1 MLLLPRI
8 SNSEARMPK
17 RSKNKTLIRKRGRKV
32 GQPPGTLVHVGEQ
45 HSENTSL
52 TLARYNQETYSEQTL
67 QQVGDLDLNTHPD
80 QVLWCHVQGVHDA
93 TVVQA
98 LGEKFQ
104 LHPLVMEDIL
114 NTDQR
119 PKLEIHEHYLYIV
132 VKTLEFD
139 AEANEARI
147 EQISLVLGDGFL
159 ISFQEGS
166 NELFQGVRNRLNSG
180 RRLRALRADYLAYA
194 LIDTLVDNYFVLLE
208 KFGDNVELLEEEL
221 LNNPNPTTLAKIHH
235 YKREMLLLRKVVWPL
250 REVLVSL
257 SRDESELVSR
267 DTQVFVRDVYD
278 HTIHIMDSI
287 DTIRDL
293 LAGML
298 DLYISS
304 VSNHMNEI
312 MKILTIFAS
321 IFMPLTFIAGV
332 YGMNFQHM
340 PELTMRWGYPIAMG
354 AMITIGVSLAA
365 YFRWKKWL

>member
-1 MLLLPRI
+1 M
-8 SNSEARMPK
+8 AK
-17 RSKNKTLIRKRGRKV
+17 RSKKTTLIRKRGRKV
-32 GQPPGTLVHVGEQ
+32 GQPPGTLVHVGE
-45 HSENTSL
+45 HRSESASL
-52 TLARYNQETYSEQTL
+52 TLVRYNEDDYSEQVL
-67 QQVGDLDLNTHPD
+67 PQVDELDRGAHPE
-80 QVLWCHVQGVHDA
+80 QILWCQIKGVHDA
-93 TVVQA
+93 AVVQE
-98 LGEKFQ
+98 LGELFQ

-119 PKLEIHEHYLYIV
+119 PKLEIHDHYLYIV

-139 AEANEARI
+139 TDANEART

-159 ISFQEGS
+159 LSFQEGS
-166 NELFQGVRNRLNSG
+166 NELFEGVRNRLSAG

-221 LNNPNPTTLAKIHH
+221 LNNPNPSTLAKIHH
-235 YKREMLLLRKVVWPL
+235 YKREMLLLRKAVWPL

-257 SRDESELVSR
+257 SRDESDLVAR
-267 DTQVFVRDVYD
+267 DTQVYLRDVYD

-312 MKILTIFAS
+312 MKVLTIFAS
-321 IFMPLTFIAGV
+321 IFMPLTFIAGI
-332 YGMNFQHM
+332 YGMNFQNM
-340 PELTMRWGYPIAMG
+340 PELTMPWGYPIVIG
-354 AMITIGVSLAA
+354 VMITIGASLVAF
-365 YFRWKKWL
+365 FRWKKWL

>member
-1 MLLLPRI
+1 M
-8 SNSEARMPK
+8 AK
-17 RSKNKTLIRKRGRKV
+17 RSKKTTLIRKRGRKV

-52 TLARYNQETYSEQTL
+52 TLVRYNQDLYSEQVL
-67 QQVGDLDLNTHPD
+67 QQVGDIDRTALPE
-80 QVLWCHVQGVHDA
+80 QVLWCQVEGVHDA
-93 TVVQA
+93 AVVQA
-98 LGEKFQ
+98 LGDKFQ

-119 PKLEIHEHYLYIV
+119 PKLEMHEDYLYIV
-132 VKTLEFD
+132 VKTLEFNT
-139 AEANEARI
+139 ETSQARA

-159 ISFQEGS
+159 LSFQENS
-166 NELFQGVRNRLNSG
+166 TELFQGVRNRLSSG

-194 LIDTLVDNYFVLLE
+194 LIDTLVDNYFLLLE

-221 LNNPNPTTLAKIHH
+221 LNNPTPETLAKIHH

-257 SRDESELVSR
+257 SRDESDLVTR
-267 DTQVFVRDVYD
+267 DTQMYVRDVYD

-312 MKILTIFAS
+312 MKVLTIFAS

-340 PELTMRWGYPIAMG
+340 PELSMPWGYPIAIGVMV
-354 AMITIGVSLAA
+354 TIGVSLAA

>member
-1 MLLLPRI
+1 M
-8 SNSEARMPK
+8 AK
-17 RSKNKTLIRKRGRKV
+17 RSMRTTLVRKRGRKV
-32 GQPPGTLVHVGEQ
+32 GQAPGTLVHVGEP
-45 HSENTSL
+45 HSESASL
-52 TLARYNQETYSEQTL
+52 TLLRYSQDHYSEQIL
-67 QQVGDLDLNTHPD
+67 PHVADLDRKAHPE
-80 QVLWCHVQGVHDA
+80 QVLWCQVNGVHDA

-98 LGEKFQ
+98 LGELFE

-139 AEANEARI
+139 TETSEARS

-159 ISFQEGS
+159 LSFQEGS
-166 NELFQGVRNRLNSG
+166 STLFQGVRDRLKTG
-180 RRLRALRADYLAYA
+180 RRLRSLHADYLAYT

-221 LNNPNPTTLAKIHH
+221 LSSPNPTTLAKIHH

-267 DTQVFVRDVYD
+267 ETQVYIRDVYD

-312 MKILTIFAS
+312 MKVLTIFAS

-340 PELTMRWGYPIAMG
+340 PELSMRWGYPIALG
-354 AMITIGVSLAA
+354 VMITIGASLAL

>member
-1 MLLLPRI
+1 MSKH
-8 SNSEARMPK
+8 SNK
-17 RSKNKTLIRKRGRKV
+17 KTLIRKRGRKV
-32 GQPPGTLVHVGEQ
+32 GQPPGTLVHVGDH
-45 HSENTSL
+45 HSESASL
-52 TLARYNQETYSEQTL
+52 TVVRYNQDVYSEQIL
-67 QQVGDLDLNTHPD
+67 PQVADLDRNANPE
-80 QVLWCHVQGVHDA
+80 QILWCQVKGVHDA
-93 TVVQA
+93 TVVQEI
-98 LGEKFQ
+98 GELFQ

-119 PKLEIHEHYLYIV
+119 PKLEIHERYLYIV

-139 AEANEARI
+139 DQTNEART

-159 ISFQEGS
+159 LSFQEGS
-166 NELFQGVRNRLNSG
+166 NELFQGVRTRLNTG
-180 RRLRALRADYLAYA
+180 RRLRGLGADYLAYA

-208 KFGDNVELLEEEL
+208 MFGDNVELLEEEL
-221 LNNPNPTTLAKIHH
+221 LNKPNPATLAKIHH
-235 YKREMLLLRKVVWPL
+235 YKREMLLLRKAVWPL

-267 DTQVFVRDVYD
+267 DTQVYVRDVYD
-278 HTIHIMDSI
+278 HTIHIMDNI

-312 MKILTIFAS
+312 MKVLTIFAS

-332 YGMNFQHM
+332 YGMNFQNM
-340 PELTMRWGYPIAMG
+340 PELSMPWAYPIVLGVML
-354 AMITIGVSLAA
+354 TIGTSLALF
-365 YFRWKKWL
+365 FRWKKWL

>member
-1 MLLLPRI
+1 
-8 SNSEARMPK
+8 MPK

-45 HSENTSL
+45 HSENTTL
-52 TLARYNQETYSEQTL
+52 TLVRYNQDLYSEQVL
-67 QQVGDLDLNTHPD
+67 AQVADLDRKALPD
-80 QVLWCHVQGVHDA
+80 QVLWCQIKGVHDA
-93 TVVQA
+93 AVVQE
-98 LGEKFQ
+98 LGEMFQ

-119 PKLEIHEHYLYIV
+119 PKLEIHEHFLYIV

-139 AEANEARI
+139 THMSEAHT

-159 ISFQEGS
+159 LSFQEGS
-166 NELFQGVRNRLNSG
+166 EELFQGVRNRLSTG

-221 LNNPNPTTLAKIHH
+221 LNNPSPATLAKIHH
-235 YKREMLLLRKVVWPL
+235 YKREMLLLRKAVWPL

-257 SRDESELVSR
+257 SRDENDLVTS
-267 DTQVFVRDVYD
+267 DTQVYVRDVYD

-312 MKILTIFAS
+312 MKVLTIFAS
-321 IFMPLTFIAGV
+321 IFMPLTFIAGI
-332 YGMNFQHM
+332 YGMNFQNM
-340 PELTMRWGYPIAMG
+340 PELRMPWGYPIALG
-354 AMITIGVSLAA
+354 VMITIGVSLVAF
-365 YFRWKKWL
+365 FRWKKWL

>member
-1 MLLLPRI
+1 
-8 SNSEARMPK
+8 MPK

-45 HSENTSL
+45 RSENTTL
-52 TLARYNQETYSEQTL
+52 TLVRYNQDLYSEQVL
-67 QQVGDLDLNTHPD
+67 AQVADLDRNALPD
-80 QVLWCHVQGVHDA
+80 QVLWCQIKGVHDA
-93 TVVQA
+93 AVVQE
-98 LGEKFQ
+98 LGEMFQ

-119 PKLEIHEHYLYIV
+119 PKLEIHEHFLYIV

-139 AEANEARI
+139 THINEART

-159 ISFQEGS
+159 LSFQEGTE
-166 NELFQGVRNRLNSG
+166 ELFQGVRNRLSAG
-180 RRLRALRADYLAYA
+180 RRLRAQRADYLAYT

-221 LNNPNPTTLAKIHH
+221 LNNPSPATLAKIHH
-235 YKREMLLLRKVVWPL
+235 YKREMLLLRKAVWPL

-257 SRDESELVSR
+257 SRDENDLVTS
-267 DTQVFVRDVYD
+267 DTQVYVRDVYD

-312 MKILTIFAS
+312 MKVLTIFAS
-321 IFMPLTFIAGV
+321 IFMPLTFIAGI
-332 YGMNFQHM
+332 YGMNFQNM
-340 PELTMRWGYPIAMG
+340 PELRMPWGYPIVMG
-354 AMITIGVSLAA
+354 VMITIGVSLVAF
-365 YFRWKKWL
+365 FRWKKWL

>member
-1 MLLLPRI
+1 
-8 SNSEARMPK
+8 MPK
-17 RSKNKTLIRKRGRKV
+17 RSNKKTLIRKRGRKV

-52 TLARYNQETYSEQTL
+52 TLVRYNQDHYSEQVL
-67 QQVGDLDLNTHPD
+67 QQVAQLDRSAHPD
-80 QVLWCHVQGVHDA
+80 QVLWCQVKGVHDA
-93 TVVQA
+93 AVVEE
-98 LGEKFQ
+98 LGELFQ

-139 AEANEARI
+139 SQSSEAHT

-159 ISFQEGS
+159 LSFQED
-166 NELFQGVRNRLNSG
+166 NDELFQGVRNRLNSG
-180 RRLRALRADYLAYA
+180 RRLRALRADYLTYT
-194 LIDTLVDNYFVLLE
+194 LIDTLVDNYFLLLE
-208 KFGDNVELLEEEL
+208 EFGDNVELLEEEL
-221 LNNPNPTTLAKIHH
+221 LSKPSPATLAKIHH
-235 YKREMLLLRKVVWPL
+235 YKREMLLLRKAVWPL

-257 SRDESELVSR
+257 SRDESDLVTR
-267 DTQVFVRDVYD
+267 DTQLYVRDVYD

-312 MKILTIFAS
+312 MKMLTIFAS
-321 IFMPLTFIAGV
+321 IFMPLTFIAGI
-332 YGMNFQHM
+332 YGMNFENM
-340 PELTMRWGYPIAMG
+340 PELSMPWGYPVAMG
-354 AMITIGVSLAA
+354 VMLTIGVSLAA
-365 YFRWKKWL
+365 FFRWKKWL

>member
-1 MLLLPRI
+1 
-8 SNSEARMPK
+8 MPK

-45 HSENTSL
+45 HSESTSL
-52 TLARYNQETYSEQTL
+52 TLVRYDQDHYEEQVL
-67 QQVGDLDLNTHPD
+67 PQVADLDRNAHPG
-80 QVLWCHVQGVHDA
+80 QVHWCQIKGVHDA
-93 TVVQA
+93 AMVQEI
-98 LGEKFQ
+98 GELFQ

-119 PKLEIHEHYLYIV
+119 PKLEVHEHYLYIV
-132 VKTLEFD
+132 VKTLDFD
-139 AEANEARI
+139 VETSEART

-159 ISFQEGS
+159 LSFQEGD
-166 NELFQGVRNRLNSG
+166 NELFQGVRNRLNTG
-180 RRLRALRADYLAYA
+180 RRLRVLRADYLAYA
-194 LIDTLVDNYFVLLE
+194 LIDTLVDNYFLLLE

-221 LNNPNPTTLAKIHH
+221 LSNPSPATLAKIHH
-235 YKREMLLLRKVVWPL
+235 YKREMLLLRKAVWPL

-257 SRDESELVSR
+257 SRDESDLVSR
-267 DTQVFVRDVYD
+267 DTQMYVRDVYD

-312 MKILTIFAS
+312 MKVLTIFAS

-332 YGMNFQHM
+332 YGMNFQNM
-340 PELTMRWGYPIAMG
+340 PELSMPWGYPIAMG
-354 AMITIGVSLAA
+354 VMITIGVSLAA
-365 YFRWKKWL
+365 FFRWKKWL

>member
-1 MLLLPRI
+1 
-8 SNSEARMPK
+8 MPK
-17 RSKNKTLIRKRGRKV
+17 RSKKTTLIRKRGKKV
-32 GQPPGTLVHVGEQ
+32 GQPPGTLLHVGEP
-45 HSENTSL
+45 HSEGATL
-52 TLARYNQETYSEQTL
+52 TLVRYDQEHYSEQPLL
-67 QQVGDLDLNTHPD
+67 QVADLDRASNPE
-80 QVLWCHVQGVHDA
+80 QILWCHVKGVHDA
-93 TVVQA
+93 AVVQGV
-98 LGEKFQ
+98 GELFQ

-139 AEANEARI
+139 AENSEARS
-147 EQISLVLGDGFL
+147 EQLSLVLGDGFL
-159 ISFQEGS
+159 LSFQEG
-166 NELFQGVRNRLNSG
+166 NDELFQGVRNRLSAG
-180 RRLRALRADYLAYA
+180 RRLRGLRADYLAYA

-208 KFGDNVELLEEEL
+208 KFGDNVESLEEEL
-221 LNNPNPTTLAKIHH
+221 LNNPSPATLAKIHH
-235 YKREMLLLRKVVWPL
+235 YKREMLLLRKAVWPL

-257 SRDESELVSR
+257 SRDESDLVSR
-267 DTQVFVRDVYD
+267 DTQVYVRDVYD

-312 MKILTIFAS
+312 MKVLTIFAS

-332 YGMNFQHM
+332 YGMNFENM
-340 PELTMRWGYPIAMG
+340 PELTMPWGYPIVLG
-354 AMITIGVSLAA
+354 VMITIGASLAA
-365 YFRWKKWL
+365 FFRWKKWL